1 MQPSSKVSRPLDL
14 FPLRFAIAPM
24 GHDQTDTAGTPAG
37 RTVRRYD
44 HPPAMVDSS
53 STRPEPEAAGRPE
66 STDLPAG
73 GAPLVVIRRVWGHD
87 HVGSAVAGAV
97 PTPRAA
103 GGCDLVG
110 FVGGALVAIV
120 GLRGH
125 DSPHQQPADAVL
137 VESKPMAA
145 GRMAANPGGG
155 PVYVCE
161 HDAKTYRLLGLGRV
175 AKKWICPLPALPR
188 RPEEHV
194 VEHLLRFARQTP
206 AALGGET
213 LAHLTGPP
221 PDHRLEPTAAAR
233 EDCAAWLAALG
244 LGRAGEPMVLI
255 HPGNKKTMRR
265 GHPRRARNIKY
276 WPAENW
282 AAVIRGVRSALPAS
296 RVLVSGTARERPLAA
311 SIVQACADPQVVNLA
326 GQLSIPRLLA
336 LQVRA
341 HSMISVDTG
350 PSHAATA
357 VGCPVVVLIV
367 GNALASCGPRP
378 TSAPAQVVVS
388 PVSPATGDSAR
399 SPPSRRR
406 RCWRLGGACPG
417 CRVGK
422 IKEPFGLGFAS
433 ASRHRK
439 VRAGAGRREG

>member
-1 MQPSSKVSRPLDL
+1 
-14 FPLRFAIAPM
+14 
-24 GHDQTDTAGTPAG
+24 
-37 RTVRRYD
+37 
-44 HPPAMVDSS
+44 MVDSS

-66 STDLPAG
+66 STHLPAG
-73 GAPLVVIRRVWGHD
+73 GAPLVVRFGAFGDMIMLVPQLRALCRRHGRPVDVISSGLWVEPLLQSLACVGTIRLINSRRTPFWLNP
-87 HVGSAVAGAV
+87 SQWRLVAWLR
-97 PTPRAA
+97 TRAA
-103 GGCDLVG
+103 
-110 FVGGALVAIV
+110 
-120 GLRGH
+120 
-125 DSPHQQPADAVL
+125 
-137 VESKPMAA
+137 
-145 GRMAANPGGG
+145 G

-175 AKKWICPLPALPR
+175 AKEWICPLPALPR

-265 GHPRRARNIKY
+265 GDPRRARNIKY

-388 PVSPATGDSAR
+388 PVSPATGDSA
-399 SPPSRRR
+399 PLTAITPQEVLAAWRR
-406 RCWRLGGACPG
+406 LPGVPGG
-417 CRVGK
+417 
-422 IKEPFGLGFAS
+422 EN
-433 ASRHRK
+433 
-439 VRAGAGRREG
+439 